1 MRRAFE
7 LECANRAPSREL
19 ELEEVGPACYSG
31 WAWTGDLD
39 AHPFWAGVEAL
50 DLVALPEVLSAN
62 ETGGIFFPN
71 PARQRIT
78 SRASRFDKSQIREAI
93 HFTKF
98 AIY

>member
-1 MRRAFE
+1 MPIGRQVVNYSWKRW
-7 LECANRAPSREL
+7 APHAT
-19 ELEEVGPACYSG
+19 VDG
-31 WAWTGDLD
+31 AWTGDLD